1 MSIGLDDLEALV
13 GRALD
18 EGARAA
24 EVLAIRGTGLEIELP
39 PAGGPVE
46 RPTERDDLFVRVW
59 VDGGRVGRMR
69 GRYDQAEDLI
79 GQALAATF
87 QSPESKVAGPMA
99 SIGGLAS
106 GLGTADRRYRNLSSE
121 DRLDVVMGA
130 ERQVRAGDSR
140 FRSSGFRYADS
151 HTWRGLV
158 NSRNLRLEEDATQY
172 RIEGAVEGA
181 GLSLNAFLEA
191 RSFASIASLPLGTSL
206 VRRGAAL
213 MAKGRTIP
221 AGPVRVVLPPLPM
234 ARLVRLLGELFSPAQ
249 LLSEGCFLSLPEDDT
264 PTMSAKFH
272 IVDDGSRPGALR
284 TRMFDDRGVPPVPL
298 TLIREGR
305 VAARFLD
312 PEAARLLD
320 TRPTGHCW
328 GDELGPSNL
337 LMRSGTRSLN
347 ALLTEL
353 EGLSLR
359 VDDLDV
365 SGIDLRTGAVDL
377 VVDGIVLDANKE
389 VGAMRRV
396 RLVGRLQDLL
406 SNIVDIGNDTDRI
419 GHVDAAGIIADGLEL
434 VLE

>member
-1 MSIGLDDLEALV
+1 MAIGLDDLEALV
-13 GRALD
+13 RRALD

-24 EVLAIRGTGLEIELP
+24 EVLAIRGTGLEIELS
-39 PAGGPVE
+39 PAGGPIE
-46 RPTERDDLFVRVW
+46 RPTRRDDLFVRVW
-59 VDGGRVGRMR
+59 VDGGRVGLMR
-69 GRYDQAEDLI
+69 GRYEQAEDLI

-106 GLGTADRRYRNLSSE
+106 GLATADRRYANLGSE
-121 DRLDVVMGA
+121 DRLDVVMDA
-130 ERQVRAGDSR
+130 DRQVRAGDSR
-140 FRSSGFRYADS
+140 FQSAGFRYADS
-151 HTWRGLV
+151 RDWRGLV
-158 NSRNLRLEEDATQY
+158 NSRSLRLEEDSTRY
-172 RIEGAVEGA
+172 RVEGAVEGA
-181 GLSLNAFLEA
+181 GLSLNAFFEG

-206 VRRGAAL
+206 VRRAVAL
-213 MAKGRTIP
+213 MAQGRTIP
-221 AGPVRVVLPPLPM
+221 AGPVRVVLPPRPM
-234 ARLVRLLGELFSPAQ
+234 ARLIGLLGDLFSPTQ
-249 LLSEGCFLSLPEDDT
+249 LGSDACFLSLPEDDV
-264 PTMSAKFH
+264 PTMSGKFH

-312 PEAARLLD
+312 PEAARILD

-328 GDELGPSNL
+328 GTEVGPSNL

-365 SGIDLRTGAVDL
+365 SGIDQATGALDL
-377 VVDGIVLDANKE
+377 VVDGIVLNSNKE
-389 VGAMRRV
+389 VGAMRGV
-396 RLVGRLQDLL
+396 RLVGTLQDLL
-406 SNIVDIGNDTDRI
+406 ANIVDIGNDTDRV

-434 VLE
+434 VL